1 MNAYI
6 FEMQKLNDEIK
17 LEMPDQDDCMNTV
30 RPIFENL
37 KQCLDNCIN
46 TVYIKKKILNNVTR
60 DVC

>member
-46 TVYIKKKILNNVTR
+46 TVYI
-60 DVC
+60 